1 MSLIIPSSENQW
13 KLWHCLGQVSSALS
27 SALISFAVRDLLYY
41 YAVLVQIC
49 SSRVRRDIFG
59 FSHMLNIKIV
69 LAEDQDQALKS
80 CGQNKLKAVFGFS
93 TAMSLYFS
101 KFVFLR
107 KIEKLAKSTH

>member
-1 MSLIIPSSENQW
+1 M
-13 KLWHCLGQVSSALS
+13 SSAVKW
-27 SALISFAVRDLLYY
+27 IAVRDLLYY

-69 LAEDQDQALKS
+69 LAEDQDGALKS

-93 TAMSLYFS
+93 TATTLYFS

-107 KIEKLAKSTH
+107 KIKKQAKSFH